1 MTRNPFRESSTSE
14 KPLERE
20 LCQRLHYEALV
31 RAMRGCHAEVV
42 PSTIDLSLLRQ
53 RARLLG
59 GEVYLYP
66 PEAIECLFAE
76 ISIGVYR
83 MIVELY
89 CSRLERSIDTVWKI
103 TQALA
108 HEAGRADISYE
119 TVWVLCMHLEE
130 HRRRETEVSVERDT
144 ATWWIASL
152 CCEEP
157 GQSEVEPNGQHLIVC
172 LLDLTRE
179 TVLAFRVVDISYISN
194 AYGLVLYDALVNQ
207 RRPDRD
213 AAAGL
218 TWLVPERLIAE
229 HEPSQDYRE
238 GCARLGIRLETEPT
252 SPAFFHT
259 LQTGFQREVGG
270 RRLRVDRWTEMF
282 DSYLHKAHG
291 YSPLRSCEERDRE
304 YLHLVGYNRDP
315 AWQCPA
321 LRYFLPLHGGSIT
334 HDGAVPF
341 DGLHY
346 ADVLLKYWAG
356 APVTFRRSEHMEA
369 LIWVYLDGNLLCQAM
384 ARELQRR
391 DGSYRLHRPGR

>member
-1 MTRNPFRESSTSE
+1 MTRNPFRKSSTNE

-31 RAMRGCHAEVV
+31 RAARGGHAEVV
-42 PSTIDLSLLRQ
+42 PTTIDLSLLRQ
-53 RARLLG
+53 RAKLLG

-66 PEAIECLFAE
+66 PEAIESLFAE
-76 ISIGVYR
+76 ISIDVYR
-83 MIVELY
+83 KIVELY

-108 HEAGRADISYE
+108 HEAGRADIPYE
-119 TVWVLCMHLEE
+119 AVWALCMHLEE
-130 HRRRETEVSVERDT
+130 HRRHETETSVEREAT
-144 ATWWIASL
+144 TWWISSL
-152 CCEEP
+152 SCDEA
-157 GQSEVEPNGQHLIVC
+157 GQSEARTNCQRSIVC

-179 TVLAFRVVDISYISN
+179 TVLAFRVVDIFYIGN
-194 AYGLVLYDALVNQ
+194 AYGLVVYDALVAQ
-207 RRPDRD
+207 RRPGRD

-218 TWLVPERLIAE
+218 IWLVPERLIVE

-238 GCARLGIRLETEPT
+238 GCARLGIRLETEPA
-252 SPAFFHT
+252 SPAFFHM
-259 LQTGFQREVGG
+259 LQAGFQREVSS
-270 RRLRVDRWTEMF
+270 RRLRVDRWAEMF
-282 DSYLHKAHG
+282 DSYLHKVHK
-291 YSPLRSCEERDRE
+291 YSPIRSREERDRE
-304 YLHLVGYNRDP
+304 YIRLVGYNRDP

-321 LRYFLPLHGGSIT
+321 LRHFLPLQRGSIT
-334 HDGAVPF
+334 HDGAVPY

-346 ADVLLKYWAG
+346 ADELLEYWAG

-369 LIWVYLDGNLLCQAM
+369 LIWVYLDGNLLSQAM

>member
-66 PEAIECLFAE
+66 PEAVECLFAE

-89 CSRLERSIDTVWKI
+89 CSRLERSIDIVWKI

-108 HEAGRADISYE
+108 HEAGRADVPFE
-119 TVWVLCMHLEE
+119 TVWALCMHLEE
-130 HRRRETEVSVERDT
+130 HRRHETETSVEREAT
-144 ATWWIASL
+144 TWWISSL
-152 CCEEP
+152 CCDET
-157 GQSEVEPNGQHLIVC
+157 GQSEAGTSCQHAIIC

-179 TVLAFRVVDISYISN
+179 TVLAFRVVDNSYISN
-194 AYGLVLYDALVNQ
+194 AYGLVLYDALVAQ
-207 RRPDRD
+207 RRPGRD

-218 TWLVPERLIAE
+218 TWLVPERLIVE
-229 HEPSQDYRE
+229 HEATQDYRE
-238 GCARLGIRLETEPT
+238 GCARLGIRLEKKPT

-259 LQTGFQREVGG
+259 LQAGFQREVSN
-270 RRLRVDRWTEMF
+270 RRLRVDRWAEMF
-282 DSYLHKAHG
+282 DSYLHKVHK
-291 YSPLRSCEERDRE
+291 YSPLRSREERDRE

-321 LRYFLPLHGGSIT
+321 LRHFLPLHSGSIT
-334 HDGAVPF
+334 QDGAVPY

-346 ADVLLKYWAG
+346 ADELLAYWAG
-356 APVTFRRSEHMEA
+356 APVTFRRSEHVEA

-391 DGSYRLHRPGR
+391 DGSYRLQRPGR